1 MSPDLESLEA
11 RIGHRFADPALL
23 HRALTHRSRGCERLP
38 PGSPPPPDNEELE
51 FLGDSVLGLLVA
63 EHLVRAFPGY
73 REGRLSKLK
82 HHLVN
87 AGHLYRAAQDLD
99 LGSYL
104 QMGRGEEMTGGR
116 TKKTLLANALEA
128 LIAAV
133 FLDGGIEAARR
144 LVSRTVLAA
153 AGENFGQ
160 DSVAPIDFKG
170 ALRELTQ
177 ARRLAD
183 PCYRIVDERGPAHA
197 KTFTVELK
205 VGKEWHTVAEG
216 LSKKS
221 AEQKAARE
229 VYDRILAASLAGA

>member
-1 MSPDLESLEA
+1 MSAELEALEA
-11 RIGHRFADPALL
+11 RIGYRFADRALL
-23 HRALTHRSRGCERLP
+23 HRALTHRSRGYERLR
-38 PGSPPPPDNEELE
+38 PGTQPPPDNEELE

-63 EHLVRAFPGY
+63 EHLVRTFPGY

-87 AGHLYRAAQDLD
+87 AAHLYEAAKNLD

-104 QMGRGEEMTGGR
+104 QMGRGEELTGGR
-116 TKKTLLANALEA
+116 TKKTVLANGLEA

-133 FLDGGIEAARR
+133 YLDGGIDPARG

-177 ARRLAD
+177 ARRMPD
-183 PCYRIVDERGPAHA
+183 PRYRIVGERGPAHD
-197 KTFTVELK
+197 KTFTVELT
-205 VGKEWHTVAEG
+205 VGKEWQAMADG
-216 LSKKS
+216 ASKKS
-221 AEQKAARE
+221 AEQQAARD
-229 VYDRILAASLAGA
+229 VYDRILIGSLAGA